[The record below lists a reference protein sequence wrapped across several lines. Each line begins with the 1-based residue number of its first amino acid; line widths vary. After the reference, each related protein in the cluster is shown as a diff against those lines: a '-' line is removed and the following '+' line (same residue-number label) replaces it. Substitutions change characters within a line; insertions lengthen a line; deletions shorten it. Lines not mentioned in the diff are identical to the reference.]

1 MTAESVYMPGRRDRI
16 RFRASMVVSLLLH
29 AAVLLL
35 LLAYRPESGAG
46 LVLAEIDYVAAFAAA
61 PPTPEPVQV
70 RAVAPAQPT
79 PEREHYRRPEPEA
92 EVAPEPQ
99 SDYALNDRMAARLE
113 AIQQQRANLVA
124 SVSTD
129 PVPAKWSAAGV
140 PDPGPA
146 RPSPVE
152 LNRGAPA
159 AAPISLDRG
168 APVATR
174 LDPATVALPRPSKA
188 EAAESATSAT
198 RELAG
203 ARLSGPVA
211 DRPILSHTTPIY
223 PEWAKRE
230 AVEGTVTLRF
240 FVRPDGSIKENV
252 LVQKTAGFEDFDQSA
267 VTALLQWLFQPLP
280 AGRTGEQWG
289 TITFH
294 FRLRDAS

>member
-1 MTAESVYMPGRRDRI
+1 MTAESVYVPGRRDRI
-16 RFRASMVVSLLLH
+16 RYRASMVVSVLLH

-35 LLAYRPESGAG
+35 LIAYRPASGSG
-46 LVLAEIDYVAAFAAA
+46 LVLAEIDYVAALAAA
-61 PPTPEPVQV
+61 PAAEQVQV
-70 RAVAPAQPT
+70 QEAVPPQPT
-79 PEREHYRRPEPEA
+79 AEREHYRRPEPEA

-99 SDYALNDRMAARLE
+99 SDYALADRMAARLE
-113 AIQQQRANLVA
+113 AIQQQRASLVA

-140 PDPGPA
+140 PDPGPS
-146 RPSPVE
+146 RPSPVQ

-174 LDPATVALPRPSKA
+174 IDPATVAVPRPSKA
-188 EAAESATSAT
+188 ETAESATTAT
-198 RELAG
+198 RQLAG

-240 FVRPDGSIKENV
+240 FVRPDGSIKENA

-267 VTALLQWLFQPLP
+267 LTALLQWQFQPLP

-294 FRLRDAS
+294 FRLREAS